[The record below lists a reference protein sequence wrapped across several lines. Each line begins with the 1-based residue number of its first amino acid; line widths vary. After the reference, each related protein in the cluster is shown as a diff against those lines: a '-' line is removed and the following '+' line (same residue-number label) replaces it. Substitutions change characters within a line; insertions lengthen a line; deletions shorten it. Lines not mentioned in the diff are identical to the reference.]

1 MKIKGYMLTW
11 EQMEMLTDFFQ
22 SQLYA
27 GEEHIY
33 SRTARN
39 EAVKADTIEN
49 AVKIY
54 ADLSGEQ
61 LTFEKFQ
68 VWLKYE
74 LLREGAR
81 QAENR
86 TGFDSIDIYEAI
98 LTTTALA

>member
-1 MKIKGYMLTW
+1 MKIKGYTLTW

-22 SQLYA
+22 DQLYA

-33 SRTARN
+33 SWRAKD
-39 EAVKADTIEN
+39 EAVKANTIEE
-49 AVKIY
+49 AIKVY
-54 ADLSGEQ
+54 ADLSGEP
-61 LTFEKFQ
+61 LTIEGFQ
-68 VWLKYE
+68 TWLRYE

-98 LTTTALA
+98 LTATVPA